1 MSIVSENLMIGPG
14 VAGTLMTPEEF
25 DAAQDWEEGY
35 VYELIN
41 EVLVVTPPAGIEE
54 RAPND
59 LLGQLL
65 RNYRE
70 RHPLGKS
77 LDYTVSEHTVRTG
90 KNRRRAD
97 RVIWAGLGRLPDVD
111 RDPPTIAIEFLSP
124 GRRARKRDYDA
135 KRKEYEK
142 AGVIEYWII
151 DRFRKSFT
159 VFRRK
164 GRKSTE
170 LVFGANDV
178 YTTPL
183 LPGFELP
190 LARLFAEAELFGDH
204 RGEDD

>member
-1 MSIVSENLMIGPG
+1 MSVVSQSQTIGPG
-14 VAGTLMTPEEF
+14 MAGTLMTPEEF
-25 DAAQDWEEGY
+25 DSAQDWEEGY
-35 VYELIN
+35 TYELIN

-54 RAPND
+54 RGPND
-59 LLGQLL
+59 LLGFLL
-65 RNYRE
+65 RDYQL
-70 RHPLGKS
+70 RHALGNA
-77 LDYTVSEHTVRTG
+77 LDYTVTEHTIRTG
-90 KNRRRAD
+90 RNRRRAD

-124 GRRARKRDYDA
+124 GRRARRRDYDV

-142 AGVIEYWII
+142 AGIIEYWII
-151 DRFRKSFT
+151 DRFRKTLT

-170 LVFGANDV
+170 TLFGAKDV

-190 LARLFAEAELFGDH
+190 LARVFAEAALF
-204 RGEDD
+204 E

>member
-1 MSIVSENLMIGPG
+1 MSVVSESPAIGPG
-14 VAGTLMTPEEF
+14 MAGTLMMPEEF
-25 DAAQDWEEGY
+25 DAARDWEEGY
-35 VYELIN
+35 AYELIN

-54 RAPND
+54 RGPND

-65 RNYRE
+65 RNYRDL
-70 RHPLGKS
+70 HPLGRS
-77 LDYTVSEHTVRTG
+77 LDYTVTEHTIRTG
-90 KNRRRAD
+90 RNRRRAD

-124 GRRARKRDYDA
+124 GRRARQRDYDV

-142 AGVIEYWII
+142 AGIVEYWLI
-151 DRFRKSFT
+151 DRFLKKMT

-170 LVFGANDV
+170 TVLGAKDV

-190 LARLFAEAELFGDH
+190 LAKVFAEAALF
-204 RGEDD
+204 E